1 MPRFGALEAGGT
13 KMVCAVG
20 DEQGR
25 ILERISLPTR
35 TPENTMPEMLAFF
48 QDKDLAAIGIGC
60 FGPVDLDRASPTYGS
75 ILSSPKLSWRNFP
88 ILQRFEQALGIPVGI
103 DTDVNAAALGEAVW
117 GCTRNV
123 RDSIYITV
131 GTGVG
136 LGVIIGG
143 KPHHGMIHPE
153 AGHIFMDRRPDD
165 PLEQGVCPYHG
176 NCLEGLASG
185 PAIERRWGRKAQDLA
200 DCNAVWELEA
210 YYIGQAICDY
220 IMMISPEKIILGGG
234 VMHQQQMLPLVR
246 KEVHR
251 QLHGYLHGKGLED
264 LDNYIVPVSLGD
276 NQGVMGAVKLAM
288 DAYAEQGGRL

>member
-48 QDKDLAAIGIGC
+48 QDKDLAAISIGC

-288 DAYAEQGGRL
+288 DAYEEQAGK

>member
-1 MPRFGALEAGGT
+1 MPLFGALEAGGT

-20 DEQGR
+20 NAQGQ
-25 ILERISLPTR
+25 ILDRVSMPTR
-35 TPENTMPEMLAFF
+35 TPEETMPEMLNYFRG
-48 QDKDLAAIGIGC
+48 KGLAAIGIGS
-60 FGPVDLDRASPTYGS
+60 FGPVDLDRRSPTYGT
-75 ILSSPKLSWRNFP
+75 ILSSPKLSWRNFD
-88 ILQRFEQALGIPVGI
+88 IVGRFEEELGLPVGI

-123 RDSIYITV
+123 AHSIYITV

-136 LGVIIGG
+136 LGVIING

-153 AGHIFMDRRPDD
+153 GGHIFMDRRPDD
-165 PLEQGVCPYHG
+165 PMVRGVCPYHP

-185 PAIERRWGRKAQDLA
+185 PAIERRWGRKAEELA
-200 DCNAVWELEA
+200 DCTAVWEMEA
-210 YYIGQAICDY
+210 YYIAQAVCSY
-220 IMMISPEKIILGGG
+220 IMMISPEKIVLGGG

-246 KEVHR
+246 REVHR
-251 QLHGYLHGKGLED
+251 QLRGYIQGKGLDD

-288 DAYAEQGGRL
+288 DAYTENGGAL